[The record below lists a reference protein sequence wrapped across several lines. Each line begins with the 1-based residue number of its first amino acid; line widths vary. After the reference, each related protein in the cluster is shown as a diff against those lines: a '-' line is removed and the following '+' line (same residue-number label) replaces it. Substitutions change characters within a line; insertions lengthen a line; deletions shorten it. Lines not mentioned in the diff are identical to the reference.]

1 MGVAPKSVGWSSGF
15 KEVVT
20 ALLAFII
27 VLATVVL
34 LWLSLYPIVNLEN
47 AKGIFSILGGWVGV
61 VIGYYFGRVPAEKG
75 ADKANEVAD
84 VARTQK
90 DQAVRE
96 KAKAVLDCVTSLSAE
111 KNNLL
116 ALKMQM
122 SGAPTVKG
130 STVAPVSVDDMIKSI
145 DDKISALKNVV

>member
-1 MGVAPKSVGWSSGF
+1 VGVTPKSVGWYSGF

-20 ALLAFII
+20 ALLAFI
-27 VLATVVL
+27 VVL
-34 LWLSLYPIVNLEN
+34 VTMVLLCLSLYPIVNLEN
-47 AKGIFSILGGWVGV
+47 AKGIFAILGGWVGI

-75 ADKANEVAD
+75 ADKANEAAD
-84 VARTQK
+84 FARRQK
-90 DQAVRE
+90 DLAVRE
-96 KAKAVLDCVTSLSAE
+96 KAKTVIEHVASLSE
-111 KNNLL
+111 QKNNLL

-130 STVAPVSVDDMIKSI
+130 ATVAPVSIDDMIKSI